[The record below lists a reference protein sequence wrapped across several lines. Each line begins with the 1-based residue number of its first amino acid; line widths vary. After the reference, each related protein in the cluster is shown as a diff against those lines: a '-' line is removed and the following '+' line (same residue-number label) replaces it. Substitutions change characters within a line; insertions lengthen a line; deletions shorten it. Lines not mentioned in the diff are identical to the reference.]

1 MVATTSPA
9 EPLNYEEAMNREDS
23 DKWLK
28 AAQEEMDSI
37 YQAGTW
43 TLVPLPSNRSAIG
56 CKWVFK
62 VKLKADNSIDRYK
75 ARLVAKGFSQIEGI
89 DYVDTFSPVA
99 KFCSIRALLAL
110 AAHHDLEIHQMD
122 VKSAYLNGDLNEDIY
137 MRQPPGFQVKGKE
150 GLVCKLQKSLYGLKQ
165 AGRQWNSKIDSTLL
179 SLSFTRL
186 EADHCIY
193 VYQDGQ
199 VVIFIILYVDDL
211 ILISNALSRLVALK
225 RSLSQLYQMKDLGE
239 AEYILGIQIVRDRAN
254 RTLHISQTGY
264 IKTILERFG
273 MADCKPASTP
283 MDCGRKLS
291 KADCPV
297 TDTEREAVKVIPYQ
311 SAVGAI
317 MYCMLGTR
325 PDIAFAIT
333 ALSQYSSNYGT
344 KHWTAVKHLLR
355 YLQGTQDYKLTY
367 GLKKGDGDPVLFGYC
382 DSDWGN
388 DIDDRRSYTGYAFIL
403 AGGAVSWQS
412 KKQPTTALS
421 SVEAE
426 YMAATQ
432 ATKEAIW
439 WRTLLSE
446 LGLVISGSTVLI
458 TDSKG
463 SIDLAK
469 NPEHHARTK
478 HIDIRHHFIREKVAD
493 GTVKM
498 SFVGTEH
505 MGADILTKP
514 LAKTRHHSLLKLLGI
529 HSTV

>member
-1 MVATTSPA
+1 
-9 EPLNYEEAMNREDS
+9 
-23 DKWLK
+23 
-28 AAQEEMDSI
+28 
-37 YQAGTW
+37 
-43 TLVPLPSNRSAIG
+43 
-56 CKWVFK
+56 VFK
-62 VKLKADNSIDRYK
+62 LKLKADNSIDRYK

-89 DYVDTFSPVA
+89 DYIDTFSPVA

-122 VKSAYLNGDLNEDIY
+122 VKSAFLNGDLNEEIY
-137 MRQPPGFQVKGKE
+137 MKQPPGFQVKGKE
-150 GLVCKLQKSLYGLKQ
+150 SCVCKLQKSLYGLKQ
-165 AGRQWNSKIDSTLL
+165 AGRAWNCKIDSTLL

-186 EADHCIY
+186 ESDHCIY
-193 VYQDGQ
+193 VYHDGR
-199 VVIFIILYVDDL
+199 VVIFIVLYVDDL
-211 ILISNALSRLVALK
+211 MLISNSLPRLVTLK
-225 RSLSQLYQMKDLGE
+225 RRLAEMYQMKDMGE
-239 AEYILGIQIVRDRAN
+239 AEYILGIQILRDRAN
-254 RTLHISQTGY
+254 RTLDICQSGY
-264 IKTILERFG
+264 IKTILERFC
-273 MADCKPASTP
+273 MAGCKPASTP
-283 MDCGRKLS
+283 MDYGTKLS
-291 KADCPV
+291 KSDCPA
-297 TDTEREAVKVIPYQ
+297 TDIEREAVKAIPYQ
-311 SAVGAI
+311 SAIGAI

-333 ALSQYSSNYGT
+333 ALSQYSSNYGA

-355 YLQGTQDYKLTY
+355 YLQGTQDYKLSY

-439 WRTLLSE
+439 WRTFLSE
-446 LGLVISGSTVLI
+446 LGLVIAGSTVLI

-514 LAKTRHHSLLKLLGI
+514 LAKTRHHSLLNLLGI
-529 HSTV
+529 HTTV